1 LGQTTDSLYT
11 LQPQQSDRAVKI
23 RLISIDGQEGTV
35 AETEVS
41 HEPQKCKSSKPVE
54 TGFATNP
61 VETSF
66 ASNPVETSFSLPN
79 PTQQVDHPNGV
90 TDSGTILIVTSSV
103 LMSIFVLT
111 IVVAIV
117 VKRSEICLAIKMLR
131 RKKEEDDIIQV
142 EENVTMSHQN
152 NRFAFYLNQLDEED
166 SKSMA
171 LKNGLNDKLAFFV

>member
-1 LGQTTDSLYT
+1 MGQTTDSLYT

-54 TGFATNP
+54 TGFA
-61 VETSF
+61 S
-66 ASNPVETSFSLPN
+66 SPVETSFSLPN
-79 PTQQVDHPNGV
+79 PTQQVDHPDGV

-103 LMSIFVLT
+103 LMSIFILT

-131 RKKEEDDIIQV
+131 RKKEEDDIIQI
-142 EENVTMSHQN
+142 EENVTMTHQN

-171 LKNGLNDKLAFFV
+171 FKNGLNDKLAFFV